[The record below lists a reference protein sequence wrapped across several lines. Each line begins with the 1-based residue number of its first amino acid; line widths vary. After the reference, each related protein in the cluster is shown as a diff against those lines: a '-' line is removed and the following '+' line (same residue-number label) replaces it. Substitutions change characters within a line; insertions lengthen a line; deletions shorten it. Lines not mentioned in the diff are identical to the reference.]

1 MSVWALNYLF
11 PLFNFSLSVA
21 SPSSIRFRR
30 RSITDRQRFNLL
42 TNNRCRMPY
51 GVDVLPLD
59 ESSRGLFYP
68 QWGNCH
74 SFAVYR
80 HVAALAASRPAMTSQ
95 SRATASISVIRRA
108 ADDQTL
114 KGATRRPIFVCLYLC
129 LYLCNLSLSL
139 FLSLS
144 TSVYQFLSIF
154 ASVPVLS
161 SLSLSI
167 SVSNSVSVSVSV
179 SNLSLFLPLF
189 MFVSLPPSRS
199 QSLSLYLRHGLSIS
213 VCLSTV
219 RSTTDFEVIRKNRY
233 VGFPLFG
240 NACHRM
246 EFASNDMAASNLIS
260 FLYCAYI
267 H

>member
-129 LYLCNLSLSL
+129 LYLWRFVSISI
-139 FLSLS
+139 
-144 TSVYQFLSIF
+144 SIF
-154 ASVPVLS
+154 VYI
-161 SLSLSI
+161 SI
-167 SVSNSVSVSVSV
+167 SVSVNLCIRPRSIFSVSV
-179 SNLSLFLPLF
+179 
-189 MFVSLPPSRS
+189 
-199 QSLSLYLRHGLSIS
+199 YL
-213 VCLSTV
+213 CL
-219 RSTTDFEVIRKNRY
+219 
-233 VGFPLFG
+233 
-240 NACHRM
+240 
-246 EFASNDMAASNLIS
+246 
-260 FLYCAYI
+260 
-267 H
+267 